1 MTNEANFVYI
11 MLAQGVRVIFR
22 PQLQVMF
29 CAPWVDTRAEG
40 MEWVMRR

>member
-29 CAPWVDTRAEG
+29 CAP
-40 MEWVMRR
+40 